1 MKTNFSENFPIVL
14 EIWGENTTVTFSVT
28 WENDSCLKQMKRQVD
43 RYPHTEKH

>member
-28 WENDSCLKQMKRQVD
+28 WENDRLYKLLKTD
-43 RYPHTEKH
+43 EETGG